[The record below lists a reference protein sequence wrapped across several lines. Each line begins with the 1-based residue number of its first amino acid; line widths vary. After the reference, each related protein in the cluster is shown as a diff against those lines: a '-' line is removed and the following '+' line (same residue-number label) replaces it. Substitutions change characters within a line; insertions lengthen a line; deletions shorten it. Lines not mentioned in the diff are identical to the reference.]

1 MSGVGATDSD
11 VGRAS
16 YRLYLMMSQ
25 PREARMSSRILPATA
40 VRLSRSL
47 REIDVTPSSSSEDLV
62 AEQRTCDEQ
71 LEVIDISDTDLEWSP
86 TPISV
91 VRSSSDG
98 EDKLDVLWRAMFG
111 DLHRELGRR
120 RLSCKTKV
128 VG

>member
-1 MSGVGATDSD
+1 MCGVVATDSD
-11 VGRAS
+11 AERAS
-16 YRLYLMMSQ
+16 YHLRLMMSQ
-25 PREARMSSRILPATA
+25 LRDARMSSRILPATA
-40 VRLSRSL
+40 VRLSRTL

-71 LEVIDISDTDLEWSP
+71 VEVIDISDTDLEWSP
-86 TPISV
+86 APISV